1 MYDCGF
7 RRVGAYPGPGVQARL
22 QCSIDMEEPAWRRE
36 AEGAGRGWGMWPTA
50 QDRTGVLGEAVE
62 ALLAPALSTP
72 SLSLSRPVSLSCCE
86 NPDINE
92 LNLPKTCDISFSDP
106 DDLLNF
112 KLVICPDEVRARLTG
127 FSGTAGDTTSSWLV
141 HLPGLAEWGSDS
153 SPLPSQGFYKSG
165 KFVFSFKVSLRWAGV
180 APWAEEATAEAP
192 ARHCCAPIHL
202 PSLLLEPGGPG
213 LPA

>member
-153 SPLPSQGFYKSG
+153 SPLPSQGPLIKSQLIWLG
-165 KFVFSFKVSLRWAGV
+165 QNGM
-180 APWAEEATAEAP
+180 
-192 ARHCCAPIHL
+192 
-202 PSLLLEPGGPG
+202 PSLV
-213 LPA
+213 ATNTIIFVS

>member
-72 SLSLSRPVSLSCCE
+72 SLSLSRPVSLSCC
-86 NPDINE
+86 DYIQGWYYA
-92 LNLPKTCDISFSDP
+92 KAI
-106 DDLLNF
+106 
-112 KLVICPDEVRARLTG
+112 
-127 FSGTAGDTTSSWLV
+127 
-141 HLPGLAEWGSDS
+141 
-153 SPLPSQGFYKSG
+153 PLEECEDFIK
-165 KFVFSFKVSLRWAGV
+165 KHALRFF
-180 APWAEEATAEAP
+180 
-192 ARHCCAPIHL
+192 
-202 PSLLLEPGGPG
+202 
-213 LPA
+213 